1 MSPLRKIGCHAH
13 AWRGHV
19 QCAGLAVAL
28 CAVVISG
35 CSHGTRPPLGTVH
48 GKVTLD
54 GKPLAGAGVVF
65 QPEGR
70 GRDST
75 GFTDGD
81 GNYTLNYIRDAQGA
95 AVGWHSVRIT
105 AGDPVTGKPEPVPAR
120 YNVKSELRKEVKAG
134 DNKIDFDLS
143 ST

>member
-1 MSPLRKIGCHAH
+1 MPTLGVDMSNARG
-13 AWRGHV
+13 WRLL
-19 QCAGLAVAL
+19 CARWSFPAVAT
-28 CAVVISG
+28 ARVRRWGPFTAKSRWME
-35 CSHGTRPPLGTVH
+35 SPWR
-48 GKVTLD
+48 
-54 GKPLAGAGVVF
+54 AQGVVF